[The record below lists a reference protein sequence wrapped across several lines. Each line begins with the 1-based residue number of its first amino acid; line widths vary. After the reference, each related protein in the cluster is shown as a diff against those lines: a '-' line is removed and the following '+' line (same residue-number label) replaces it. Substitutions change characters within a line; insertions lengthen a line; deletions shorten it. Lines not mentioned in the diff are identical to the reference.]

1 MGLNPERCWEV
12 DPKPLVRR
20 RSSPRRCPPCEGG
33 WRVTRDHMA
42 SALLRARCG
51 GTTLGQGPVGGSL
64 GSWMKE
70 QPLGSGSAYA
80 APPHLPRPPAR
91 PLARAGTAPRLL
103 PPATHRVPGDLLWWG
118 VDAKLFQGIDN
129 LSSGPHG
136 NQVVEGGRQR
146 VGTGALKLGDSDL
159 DVRGKG
165 VGAARTFAGT
175 RLDKYKTPN
184 PAKPEVGGTS
194 K

>member
-20 RSSPRRCPPCEGG
+20 RSSPRRRPPCEGG
-33 WRVTRDHMA
+33 WCVTRDHMA

-91 PLARAGTAPRLL
+91 PRWHCA
-103 PPATHRVPGDLLWWG
+103 PPAAAGYPPRPWRPPLMGRWCQAFPGD
-118 VDAKLFQGIDN
+118 
-129 LSSGPHG
+129 
-136 NQVVEGGRQR
+136 RQS
-146 VGTGALKLGDSDL
+146 V
-159 DVRGKG
+159 
-165 VGAARTFAGT
+165 VGAARE
-175 RLDKYKTPN
+175 PSS
-184 PAKPEVGGTS
+184 GGRTS
-194 K
+194 ASGHRSSETGRQRPRC